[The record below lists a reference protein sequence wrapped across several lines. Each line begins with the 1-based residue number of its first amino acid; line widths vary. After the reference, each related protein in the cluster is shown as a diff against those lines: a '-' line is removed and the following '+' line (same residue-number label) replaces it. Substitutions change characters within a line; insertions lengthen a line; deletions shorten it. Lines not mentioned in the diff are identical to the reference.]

1 MLKGVTMI
9 NYTWGRLL
17 LISIIFLLFYASI
30 AFGQSSSSLNLSLPS
45 APGSYQ
51 SDRFKAGD
59 LDCSN
64 AIGSATNLEFGVTG
78 IIGRG
83 YTDPL
88 NGYVDS
94 RVGDVGVFARITI
107 PLGQKPKSRIDCNRL
122 YELELRK
129 KQLEVMRLEQE
140 IQQLRALQFQ
150 HSG

>member
-1 MLKGVTMI
+1 MLKGVSMVHYNFFRLFLFALI
-9 NYTWGRLL
+9 ILL
-17 LISIIFLLFYASI
+17 LYAAA
-30 AFGQSSSSLNLSLPS
+30 AFGQSSSLNLSLPT
-45 APGSYQ
+45 APGNYQ
-51 SDRFKAGD
+51 SDSFRAGE

-88 NGYVDS
+88 AGYVDS
-94 RVGDVGVFARITI
+94 RVGDVGVFARIII
-107 PLGQKPKSRIDCNRL
+107 PLGQKPKERVDCNRL

-140 IQQLRALQFQ
+140 LQQLRALQFQ
-150 HSG
+150 

>member
-1 MLKGVTMI
+1 MLKGMI
-9 NYTWGRLL
+9 MIDYTWSRLL
-17 LISIIFLLFYASI
+17 LISLVMLLLFASV
-30 AFGQSSSSLNLSLPS
+30 AFGQSSSLNLSLPS

-88 NGYVDS
+88 DGYVDS
-94 RVGDVGVFARITI
+94 RVGDVGVFARIII
-107 PLGQKPKSRIDCNRL
+107 PLGQKPKARIDCNEL
-122 YELELRK
+122 YLLELRK

-140 IQQLRALQFQ
+140 IQQLRQLQFQ
-150 HSG
+150 

>member
-1 MLKGVTMI
+1 MI
-9 NYTWGRLL
+9 NYTSFRMFLIILIMLL
-17 LISIIFLLFYASI
+17 LYSSV
-30 AFGQSSSSLNLSLPS
+30 AFGQSSSLNLSLPS

-51 SDRFKAGD
+51 SDRIKAGD

-88 NGYVDS
+88 DGYVDS

-107 PLGQKPKSRIDCNRL
+107 PLGQKPKSRIDCNEL
-122 YELELRK
+122 YLLELRL

-140 IQQLRALQFQ
+140 IRQLRQLQFQ
-150 HSG
+150 

>member
-1 MLKGVTMI
+1 MLKGVIMI
-9 NYTWGRLL
+9 DYTWSRLL
-17 LISIIFLLFYASI
+17 LISLIMLLLTASV
-30 AFGQSSSSLNLSLPS
+30 AFAQSSSLNLSLPT

-94 RVGDVGVFARITI
+94 RVGDVGVFARIII
-107 PLGQKPKSRIDCNRL
+107 PLGQKPKSRIDCNEL
-122 YELELRK
+122 YLLELRL

-150 HSG
+150 

>member
-1 MLKGVTMI
+1 MI
-9 NYTWGRLL
+9 NYNMSRLL
-17 LISIIFLLFYASI
+17 LLALVFILLYASV
-30 AFGQSSSSLNLSLPS
+30 AFGQSNSLNLSLPS

-64 AIGSATNLEFGVTG
+64 AIGSATNLELGVTG

-88 NGYVDS
+88 DGYVDS
-94 RVGDVGVFARITI
+94 RVGDVGVFARIVI
-107 PLGQKPKSRIDCNRL
+107 PLGQKPKSRIDCNEL
-122 YELELRK
+122 YQLELRK

-150 HSG
+150 NSG

>member
-1 MLKGVTMI
+1 MI
-9 NYTWGRLL
+9 NYTSSRMFLIILIMLL
-17 LISIIFLLFYASI
+17 LYSSV
-30 AFGQSSSSLNLSLPS
+30 AFGQSSSLNLSLPS

-107 PLGQKPKSRIDCNRL
+107 PLGQKPKSRIDCNEL
-122 YELELRK
+122 YLLELRL

-140 IQQLRALQFQ
+140 IRQLRQLQFQ
-150 HSG
+150 

>member
-1 MLKGVTMI
+1 MIMISLTDKIILAGVSAV
-9 NYTWGRLL
+9 LL
-17 LISIIFLLFYASI
+17 LLLFADA
-30 AFGQSSSSLNLSLPS
+30 AFGQSSSLNLSLPT

-88 NGYVDS
+88 SGYVDS
-94 RVGDVGVFARITI
+94 RVGDVGVFARIII
-107 PLGQKPKSRIDCNRL
+107 PLGQKPKSRIDCNEL
-122 YELELRK
+122 YLLELRK

-140 IQQLRALQFQ
+140 IRQLRQLQFQ
-150 HSG
+150 